1 MILAGLSTVLT
12 ASAAAAPR
20 APSPAQVR
28 ALRRAEAHRH
38 HPRGTRILALR
49 VDGADAAVIWRAPH
63 VFGRATRGSKIINVG
78 RSTDYYSHGP
88 AYKPSKPSKR
98 LRPRFYDVHAA
109 ANGHGRASS
118 AAPEQDGGIFGT
130 SCLTG
135 SDAITS
141 TSTETFSV
149 DATHVGL
156 PGGQKI
162 KSIHARY
169 EQTLDSTE
177 KIGPCGSDPGR
188 TDHCNLILGLGPGG
202 ASDGQSIQIDG
213 NRVDVGPTS
222 FSDISRDCPN
232 DVSATAQTLTVFIG
246 GAASLPADALANGY
260 GINTSLELGPTVKR
274 SITPKSCNAVGCG
287 QPPDCAVTSGAS
299 GPSSTCQST
308 YTWSGRIEAF
318 PAAF

>member
-1 MILAGLSTVLT
+1 MRVDGRTAAVLWR
-12 ASAAAAPR
+12 APRAFAAAA
-20 APSPAQVR
+20 
-28 ALRRAEAHRH
+28 
-38 HPRGTRILALR
+38 
-49 VDGADAAVIWRAPH
+49 
-63 VFGRATRGSKIINVG
+63 RGSKIINVG
-78 RSTDYYSHGP
+78 GGADYYSGGP

-109 ANGHGRASS
+109 ANGHGRASY

-149 DATHVGL
+149 DATHVRL

-177 KIGPCGSDPGR
+177 TTGPCGSEAGG

-222 FSDISRDCPN
+222 FSYISRDCPD
-232 DVSATAQTLTVFIG
+232 DVSAKAKTLTVFIG
-246 GAASLPADALANGY
+246 GAASLPGDALANGY
-260 GINTSLELGPTVKR
+260 GINTSLELSPTVKR

-287 QPPDCAVTSGAS
+287 QPPDCTVTSGAS
-299 GPSSTCQST
+299 RPSTTCQST

-318 PAAF
+318 PSAF